1 MLCFNLY
8 FSAPLAVPYTKF
20 RLLRFTPSLERHWR
34 SQTHLNQKQL
44 QDSVTTA
51 TTTTIPVSLEKK
63 KKTTNKMNETLP
75 TNSTHEVPNSQR
87 NLSFIAT
94 NVVLIITIIIAVFG
108 NTLVCLACVISK
120 RLQSFTSAFIISLA
134 VTDILVGLISMPIW
148 LCVNLTGKP
157 DPVNFPNIYK
167 AWLCFDIVCGTASI
181 MNLVFIS
188 LDRLLAVNHPFRY
201 PLMVTRNRITVAM
214 AFIWIYSVIIA
225 AINPLKWSSYPL
237 FVSLASFFGPLLIMV
252 FAYSRIFHVA
262 LTHARSIRRV
272 QSDQSISH
280 RRITENFHRDVKAA
294 RTLSIVIGAFV
305 VCWCPFFVVTLVI
318 VYCKTCRLYNEVLAT
333 TKWLHY
339 GNSALNPLIY
349 SCLNR
354 NFRAAF
360 KDVLIRVVNRRMTHV
375 HGITTRQ
382 ASNSVNLYI
391 HRLSTRASEQNY
403 REVYND

>member
-1 MLCFNLY
+1 
-8 FSAPLAVPYTKF
+8 
-20 RLLRFTPSLERHWR
+20 
-34 SQTHLNQKQL
+34 
-44 QDSVTTA
+44 
-51 TTTTIPVSLEKK
+51 
-63 KKTTNKMNETLP
+63 MNESLP
-75 TNSTHEVPNSQR
+75 TNSTRQVTDSSQR

-94 NVVLIITIIIAVFG
+94 NVFLVVTIIIAVFG

-148 LCVNLTGKP
+148 LSVNLTGKP
-157 DPVNFPNIYK
+157 DAVNFPSIYK

-188 LDRLLAVNHPFRY
+188 LDRFLAVNHPLRY
-201 PLMVTRNRITVAM
+201 PIMVTRNRIAVGI
-214 AFIWIYSVIIA
+214 AFIWFYSVTIA
-225 AINPLKWSSYPL
+225 AINPLKWPSYPL
-237 FVSLASFFGPLLIMV
+237 FVSLASFFVPLLIMV

-272 QSDQSISH
+272 HSDQSIAH
-280 RRITENFHRDVKAA
+280 RQVAENFHRDVKAA

-305 VCWCPFFVVTLVI
+305 VCWCPFFVATLLF
-318 VYCKTCRLYNEVLAT
+318 VYCKSCTLYNEVLAMI
-333 TKWLHY
+333 KWLHY

-360 KDVLIRVVNRRMTHV
+360 KDVLRRLVNRSVPHAHRV
-375 HGITTRQ
+375 TTRQ
-382 ASNSVNLYI
+382 PSTSVNPRVLL
-391 HRLSTRASEQNY
+391 HQ
-403 REVYND
+403 